1 MNSHFPRTL
10 KSCRQIGSLD
20 PENPSLDEISVDAPL
35 LDLVRLRVAQ
45 IYNCPLCTDYHTE
58 SLRQHGESRQR
69 IQEVETWRTSTLFDE
84 REQAA
89 LALADSLTS
98 EPYGPIPDE
107 VVYQARQHFNEAEI
121 LQLVLAVFAASD
133 WNYQAKNDPQEA
145 MERMDST
152 HSRWRGRPP
161 GE

>member
-1 MNSHFPRTL
+1 MTNNPSRSL

-35 LDLVRLRVAQ
+35 LDMVRLRVAQ
-45 IYNCPLCTDYHTE
+45 VYDCPLCTDYHTE
-58 SLRQHGESRQR
+58 SLRQHGEPRQR
-69 IQEVETWRTSTLFDE
+69 IQEVETWLTSTLFDE

-89 LALADSLTS
+89 LALAESLAS

-107 VVYQARQHFNEAEI
+107 VVHQARQHFNEAEI
-121 LQLVLAVFAASD
+121 LQLVLAIFAASD
-133 WNYQAKNDPQEA
+133 WNYQAQHYPQEA
-145 MERMDST
+145 MERINSSN
-152 HSRWRGRPP
+152 SRWRGRPP